1 MSASP
6 NTPKVA
12 PKVAMVL
19 AAGLG
24 TRMRPLTDDRPKALV
39 EVGGKALIDHML
51 DRLAAAGVET
61 AVVNVHYFADRLE
74 AHLAARTAKG
84 IAPRIVISDE
94 RPRALE
100 TGGGVKHALPLLGEA
115 PIWVANID
123 SVWIEHGVSAID
135 AVARA
140 WDPATMDVCL
150 MLASTAGSLGFHDSG
165 DVFLGDDGPRAGV
178 VRFKAPGEIAPLVYV
193 GVHICKPAVVADG
206 PEGPFSLTPIW
217 RALAAEGRV
226 RGVAPEGLWMHV
238 GDPEAVAA
246 AEARLAETSLA

>member
-1 MSASP
+1 M
-6 NTPKVA
+6 TGPKI
-12 PKVAMVL
+12 AMVL

-74 AHLAARTAKG
+74 AHLTARQAKG
-84 IAPRIVISDE
+84 LGPRIVISDE
-94 RPRALE
+94 RSQALE
-100 TGGGVKHALPLLGEA
+100 TGGGLKHALPLLGDD
-115 PIWVANID
+115 PVWVANID
-123 SVWIEHGVSAID
+123 SVWIEHGASAID

-150 MLASTAGSLGFHDSG
+150 MLASTTASLGFHDSG
-165 DVFLGDDGPRAGV
+165 DVFLGDDGV
-178 VRFKAPGEIAPLVYV
+178 IRFKAPGETAPLVYV

-206 PEGPFSLTPIW
+206 PEGPFSLLPIW
-217 RALAAEGRV
+217 KALAVEHRV
-226 RGVAPEGLWMHV
+226 HGVAPNGLWMHV
-238 GDPEAVAA
+238 GDPGAVAA
-246 AEARLAETSLA
+246 AEAQLARTSPA